1 MSQSS
6 QVTPCFDTEDDVA
19 KWLSESGR
27 QWKQKVRGL
36 TKEPLRLLAAKL
48 GMGRMGQKQRMS
60 KEQLAQAVCEKAA
73 IFLATRMKRGAA
85 STGQA
90 HSGAS
95 ASSTIAAAT
104 PEPVA
109 KKPRRVPG
117 NHGDPMPSADGVAAQ
132 DGPSTAGPSTQSSAK
147 KACGGVSASST
158 IVPATPEPAAKRPR
172 RVQGDRGEPIPSAG
186 IAATPLSS
194 RAAEAAGTA
203 SNHSQTGAVLLFPAL
218 AA

>member
-6 QVTPCFDTEDDVA
+6 QVASCFDTEDDVT

-27 QWKQKVRGL
+27 NWKQKVRGL
-36 TKEPLRLLAAKL
+36 DTNALRLLSAKL
-48 GMGRMGQKQRMS
+48 GMGGLWRPPS
-60 KEQLAQAVCEKAA
+60 KDKLAEAVCEKAA
-73 IFLATRMKRGAA
+73 KLLATQKKRGAA

-90 HSGAS
+90 RSGAS